1 MKFSG
6 FVAAALTVGAAVAA
20 PTKKADPLAS
30 ILAVI
35 SGVKESVA
43 AQLATIRMF
52 QLGPD
57 P

>member
-30 ILAVI
+30 VLAIV
-35 SGVKESVA
+35 SGVKDKVA

-52 QLGPD
+52 QLGPG